1 MDTIFKWS
9 RNADTFSRPPGTPK
23 EMTPQVPFGMYFSA
37 NAWYLSPS
45 RPGKLTQLTRGS
57 ALSHCAT
64 LSAFAQWRSMRTPR
78 DSKCMPMIHELIGA
92 GVEPKSRISCA
103 VALVM

>member
-1 MDTIFKWS
+1 MVLVFLK
-9 RNADTFSRPPGTPK
+9 
-23 EMTPQVPFGMYFSA
+23 
-37 NAWYLSPS
+37 AW
-45 RPGKLTQLTRGS
+45 KLTQLMRGS

-64 LSAFAQWRSMRTPR
+64 LSAFAQWRSIRTPS

-92 GVEPKSRISCA
+92 GVEPKSRMSCA